1 MNGHPSVSI
10 MSQLATPTL
19 TTLTV
24 ATPPS
29 ATPTL
34 TSPLTSPDPSLLGTS
49 GYLSLSTPLMTHN
62 STQMKNV
69 SINSPNLQ
77 AKPDVLS
84 PILTQATYHP
94 RQGSLVNQD
103 MISPLS
109 PGEVI
114 LNQPQWFAPHPPTP
128 NMGIGRGSNQAEGA
142 ESVKSGSSTAMPGQ
156 PSTQPSMSINLPVST
171 TPL

>member
-1 MNGHPSVSI
+1 MNGHQSVSI

-62 STQMKNV
+62 STHR
-69 SINSPNLQ
+69 INSPNLQ

-84 PILTQATYHP
+84 PILTRQATYPP